1 VIENLADDRRPFD
14 HSDDFHRSAALRTL
28 QCEISRD
35 EAAEAVGIDLV
46 ELAERQQNAA
56 EEDLDWAF
64 ADPPRP

>member
-1 VIENLADDRRPFD
+1 MIENLADDRRPFD

-56 EEDLDWAF
+56 
-64 ADPPRP
+64 